1 MRQSKA
7 AGSVAT
13 EAGPQAA
20 ERELPPVPAG
30 SFDREAFEIASAS
43 RRVSAW
49 LIDLVLLFVVV
60 GVVAALL
67 GGWQPRTSSMTNADG
82 STWTASSYYLNEVW
96 TYGLLAI
103 FSAIA
108 AIPMWRIWTATPGQ
122 RLLGLR
128 VLDAAEPR
136 RISWFR
142 AAIRWLVLYGWVFP
156 GLATNLNGL
165 FMFAVVGW
173 MIGLL
178 ISEERD
184 QRNRALHDRLA
195 RSLVVSP
202 RVGFDSA
209 WDSAE

>member
-1 MRQSKA
+1 MTQ
-7 AGSVAT
+7 AT
-13 EAGPQAA
+13 AP
-20 ERELPPVPAG
+20 G

-43 RRVSAW
+43 RRVFAW
-49 LIDLVLLFVVV
+49 LIDLVLLFVVA

-67 GGWQPRTSSMTNADG
+67 GGWQPRISAMTNSDG

-108 AIPMWRIWTATPGQ
+108 AIPMWRIGTATPGQ

-136 RISWFR
+136 RISWLR
-142 AAIRWLVLYGWVFP
+142 AAIRWLALYGWVFP

-178 ISEERD
+178 VSEERD
-184 QRNRALHDRLA
+184 QRNQALHDRLA
-195 RSLVVSP
+195 RSVVVS
-202 RVGFDSA
+202 RRIGFHSA
-209 WDSAE
+209 WDLGE